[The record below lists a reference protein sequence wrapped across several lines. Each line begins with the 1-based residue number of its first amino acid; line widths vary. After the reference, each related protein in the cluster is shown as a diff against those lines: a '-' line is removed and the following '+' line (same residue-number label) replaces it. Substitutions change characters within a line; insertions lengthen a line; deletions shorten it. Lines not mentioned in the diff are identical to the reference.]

1 MTTVPDEPQDA
12 DPKQLEEAGEAI
24 DEAKAAAGRV
34 AKDDNIDTGGDLPS
48 EEENFPS
55 AARTPDAESDDPEA
69 SAGAAA
75 ADDPDDHTDAE
86 PAADVQPGEASPV
99 K

>member
-12 DPKQLEEAGEAI
+12 DPTQLEEAGEAI

-34 AKDDNIDTGGDLPS
+34 AKDENIDTGGDLPS

-55 AARTPDAESDDPEA
+55 AARTPDAESAEDPEGA
-69 SAGAAA
+69 EGAAA
-75 ADDPDDHTDAE
+75 ADDTDAE
-86 PAADVQPGEASPV
+86 PAADVEPGEASPE